1 MLDLLVITA
10 HPDDEVLVAGP
21 LIAATAIDGGAS
33 VIVCATD
40 GGAGNKN
47 GTEFGLDDDLV
58 STRKRELQCAA
69 LALGA
74 EEVKFLGYRDG
85 GSSGEV
91 EAAMKL
97 ANRLDEASIEIEELI
112 ADFRPRTVIT
122 HGQDDPDC
130 HPDHLA
136 LSKATQRAV
145 ESVRLKGLCDPK
157 LYFSAFPD
165 AARRKIVN
173 GATGEYRQYSADMF
187 KASMTSPTG
196 CDLEVV
202 LTEEIRVRILNS
214 INCHKSQQRS
224 LLPLRELLDSDVG
237 QLALGFNTATQL
249 S

>member
-1 MLDLLVITA
+1 VLDLLVITA
-10 HPDDEVLVAGP
+10 HPDDEILVAGP
-21 LIAATAIDGGAS
+21 LIAAAAISGRTS

-40 GGAGNKN
+40 GGAGVNN
-47 GTEFGLDDDLV
+47 GTEFSLDDDLV
-58 STRKRELQCAA
+58 SIRQRELQCAA

-74 EEVKFLGYRDG
+74 EGVKVLGYRDG

-97 ANRLDEASIEIEELI
+97 TNRLDEASIEIEELI
-112 ADFRPRTVIT
+112 ADLRPTTVIT

-145 ESVRLKGLCDPK
+145 ESVKVKGLCDPT

-173 GATGEYRQYSADMF
+173 GAIKESRQGSVDMF

-196 CDLEVV
+196 CDLEVI
-202 LTEEIRVRILNS
+202 LTEEIRARILNS

-224 LLPLRELLDSDVG
+224 LLPLRDLLSSDVG
-237 QLALGFNTATQL
+237 QLALGFNTATQVP
-249 S
+249 